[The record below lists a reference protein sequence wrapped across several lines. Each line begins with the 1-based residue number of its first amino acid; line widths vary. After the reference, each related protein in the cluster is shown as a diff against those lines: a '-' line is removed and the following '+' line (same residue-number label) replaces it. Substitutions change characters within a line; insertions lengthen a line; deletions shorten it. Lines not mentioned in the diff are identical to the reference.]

1 MTCVPQIALMS
12 TEADAQITF
21 LEKSLLQLNQRQGL
35 GFLVARTVIDK
46 GKIQRAAKTVAGLVV
61 TLGPV
66 LLAWSTT
73 QQTDSCALTEPQRE
87 TIKNI
92 LESFGLDETCGKN
105 ITVSIGADGEVIV
118 V

>member
-1 MTCVPQIALMS
+1 MS

-21 LEKSLLQLNQRQGL
+21 LEKSLVQLNRRQGL

-46 GKIQRAAKTVAGLVV
+46 GKIQRTAKTVAGLVV

-73 QQTDSCALTEPQRE
+73 ENAAHPCVLTQPQQE
-87 TIKNI
+87 TIVSL
-92 LESFGLDETCGKN
+92 LESFGLDQTCGTN
-105 ITVSIGADGEVIV
+105 VTVSIGPSGDLFLV
-118 V
+118 